1 MSEIVRGVITNLDDF
16 VELDKPSG
24 LAFDTKVLVLPIEDG
39 EVGDFEPW
47 MVEYLEGN
55 LYALP
60 REIRTK
66 SSSKRWREVAN
77 ARIVAAISRL
87 FEEVES
93 ED

>member
-39 EVGDFEPW
+39 KVGPFEKW
-47 MVEYLEGN
+47 MVDFLEATANEEDDGDMPIS
-55 LYALP
+55 AASC
-60 REIRTK
+60 REIAT
-66 SSSKRWREVAN
+66 
-77 ARIVAAISRL
+77 AISRL